1 MSTQPLIVLAIR
13 ATQALQVTEHLRA
26 DVQQTLRIMPAS
38 AFLSP
43 EGDHYELS
51 QAIAHL
57 HAAERSL
64 LSARS
69 TLRAVADRQPRPL
82 AAKPG
87 PELGS
92 AWSKAP
98 IFHDDP
104 AFEGRAKPRDA

>member
-82 AAKPG
+82 APTEQAA
-87 PELGS
+87 EAEVRS
-92 AWSKAP
+92 
-98 IFHDDP
+98 
-104 AFEGRAKPRDA
+104 